1 MKKYSDDY
9 ISVFKYEFT
18 EKFTLFFSVGFLI
31 INLLIF
37 ALVMSESL
45 VISLVLAA
53 TFLIYLP
60 IGYYDKQEEIWII
73 CSRVLEVITS
83 ISVSLAYILLF
94 GEFWLL
100 FLPILEISGGILFY
114 IFVYR
119 NVFPKEEKSYSRYSR
134 RY

>member
-1 MKKYSDDY
+1 MRFDFDDDISD
-9 ISVFKYEFT
+9 FKYAFI
-18 EKFTLFFSVGFLI
+18 EKFTLFLSIGFLV

-37 ALVMSESL
+37 ALVMREAWIMSL
-45 VISLVLAA
+45 ILAGVFLVY
-53 TFLIYLP
+53 IP

-83 ISVSLAYILLF
+83 ISLSFAYILLF
-94 GEFWLL
+94 GKFWLL
-100 FLPILEISGGILFY
+100 FLPILEMACGILFY

-119 NVFPKEEKSYSRYSR
+119 KAFPKYDKRPSRSTR